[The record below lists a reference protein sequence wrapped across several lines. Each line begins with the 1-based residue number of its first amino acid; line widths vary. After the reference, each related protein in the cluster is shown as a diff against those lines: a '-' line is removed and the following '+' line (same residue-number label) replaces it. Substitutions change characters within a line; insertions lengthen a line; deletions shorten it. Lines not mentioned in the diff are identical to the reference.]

1 MNNPPLTELLCDLI
15 HFHIAGDVPVVEQPA
30 KMPLD
35 RLLLREKL
43 VREESNELR
52 TAILENDLVAILQES
67 LDTIY
72 VVVGTLVEAG
82 LIQVSNPAWKALQAS
97 NMAKADPFTGKL
109 TKRGDG
115 KILKP
120 EGWQAVDF
128 AKIIFPDG
136 KPEWAH
142 KDKPATPLE

>member
-1 MNNPPLTELLCDLI
+1 MHYPLDKLLVDLI
-15 HFHIAGDVPVVEQPA
+15 LFHDAGDVPVVKTPT

-43 VREESNELR
+43 VREESNELK

-82 LIQVSNPAWKALQAS
+82 LINAANPAWIALQAS
-97 NMAKADPFTGKL
+97 NMAKADPTTGKL
-109 TKRGDG
+109 VKREDG

-120 EGWQAVDF
+120 EGWKPVDF
-128 AKIIFPDG
+128 EKILFPDG
-136 KPEWAH
+136 KPEWAM
-142 KDKPATPLE
+142 KDVAATPLD